1 MLFHPWRNTW
11 VKLWEELSL
20 LLVIRQLVLF
30 ADYNLF
36 NVGATYW
43 FSLSFLLYYCFF
55 VFSFLDFTVFRENQY
70 ISVKI
75 KHTCETFNSVSKIL
89 SHHFFFT
96 SAPNFFQF
104 LACKSIIQNGL
115 GITLYF
121 QFCIFQFCSDLW
133 KVRYFPKL
141 FRFLTKHHRTIT
153 VTLM

>member
-11 VKLWEELSL
+11 GKLWEELSL

-36 NVGATYW
+36 CVGAINW
-43 FSLSFLLYYCFF
+43 FSLSFLF
-55 VFSFLDFTVFRENQY
+55 FSFLDFTVFRENQY
-70 ISVKI
+70 IWVKI
-75 KHTCETFNSVSKIL
+75 KHTCETFDSESKIL
-89 SHHFFFT
+89 SHHFFF
-96 SAPNFFQF
+96 FFYIWSKFNKLFHF
-104 LACKSIIQNGL
+104 LACKSILQNGL

-141 FRFLTKHHRTIT
+141 FRFLTKYYRTIT